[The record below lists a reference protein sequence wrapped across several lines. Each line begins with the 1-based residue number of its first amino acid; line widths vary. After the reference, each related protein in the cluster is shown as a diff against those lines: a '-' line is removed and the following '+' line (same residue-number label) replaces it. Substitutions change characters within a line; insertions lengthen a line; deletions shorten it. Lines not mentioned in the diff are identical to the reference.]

1 MIRRILEQNYN
12 SVDRESLQTITICE
26 PGIKKEDVKRTNNF
40 SKKHKVIILD
50 GGNFNYKG
58 Q

>member
-12 SVDRESLQTITICE
+12 SIDHESLQTITIFE
-26 PGIKKEDVKRTNNF
+26 AGIKKEDVKQVNGF
-40 SKKHKVIILD
+40 SKKHKVLIMS
-50 GGNFNYKG
+50 GGNFKYKG